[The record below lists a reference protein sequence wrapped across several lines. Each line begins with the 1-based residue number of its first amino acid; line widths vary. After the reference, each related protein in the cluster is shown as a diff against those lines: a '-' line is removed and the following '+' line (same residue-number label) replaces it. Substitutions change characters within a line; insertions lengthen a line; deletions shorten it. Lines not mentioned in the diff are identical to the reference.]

1 MAQSA
6 RSHVPESMA
15 RSSLP
20 FHLAESATLPAVP
33 DSRRKLL
40 QLTGAAAALW
50 AFRDGLWRPAHAQ
63 PSAGPAKSSKT
74 PAARPVNVTSVTYTQ
89 SEGYSRIVIECEG
102 EPSVRMQELPKDPA
116 NDKTDRV
123 LVDLKAARRGKTVP
137 AEMKIEKGILLGV
150 RTGQYDRETVRIV
163 LDFAEMNNVGLTKL
177 YDPFRVVLDID
188 GRQIGDLIG
197 AGIAGKAQE
206 IEKGVEPDSD
216 ALAALLPG
224 PKAAPEQRPEPGAI
238 GKPRRKFRVIL
249 DPGHGGKDPGAVG
262 FGGLQ
267 EKNVALQVADRTG
280 ELLSSAGYDV
290 QMTRTNDRFLELT
303 ERTAFANKK
312 GGDLFVSIHC
322 NAAKNREARGVETYY
337 LNPKVDK
344 SRALLIAKENFSSLE
359 AVQRTGDSFADAI
372 LSDLAFS
379 LKEGESRELAE
390 VLLGGLWDGA
400 SGFPGTQNRGM
411 GHGPLYVL
419 IGARMPSSLVEL
431 SFISNPQEEKLLG
444 DGNYQ
449 TALAQGLAAGVADY
463 LEKTASPR
471 GG

>member
-1 MAQSA
+1 M
-6 RSHVPESMA
+6 E
-15 RSSLP
+15 
-20 FHLAESATLPAVP
+20 
-33 DSRRKLL
+33 
-40 QLTGAAAALW
+40 
-50 AFRDGLWRPAHAQ
+50 
-63 PSAGPAKSSKT
+63 
-74 PAARPVNVTSVTYTQ
+74 
-89 SEGYSRIVIECEG
+89 
-102 EPSVRMQELPKDPA
+102 ELPKDPV
-116 NDKTDRV
+116 NNKTDRV
-123 LVDLKAARRGKTVP
+123 LVDLKAARLGKTVP

-150 RTGQYDRETVRIV
+150 RTGQFDRETVRIV
-163 LDFAEMNNVGLTKL
+163 LDFSEMNKVGLTKL
-177 YDPFRVVLDID
+177 FDPFRIVLDID

-197 AGIAGKAQE
+197 AGATGDLPEAAKE
-206 IEKGVEPDSD
+206 GEPDSD

-224 PKAAPEQRPEPGAI
+224 PKISPALPPRPDIA
-238 GKPRRKFRVIL
+238 GKPRKKFRVIL

-262 FGGLQ
+262 PKGLQ
-267 EKNVALQVADRTG
+267 EKTIALRVADRTA

-290 QMTRTNDRFLELT
+290 QLTRTGDRFLELT

-337 LNPKVDK
+337 LNPKADK

-390 VLLGGLWDGA
+390 VLLGGLWGGA

-431 SFISNPQEEKLLG
+431 SFISNPQEERLLG
-444 DGNYQ
+444 DTDYQ
-449 TALAQGLAAGVADY
+449 SALAQGLATGVAGY
-463 LEKTASPR
+463 LEKTAGAK